1 MSLFQKMTP
10 RKKNNKKS
18 EQEDDTE
25 KELSAHSIED
35 TENTHGQSVTSVG
48 SNHSNPSPCGQCSK
62 LVKNEDF
69 AMECEICDQWFNIK
83 CQSIT
88 KAEYNYIKGGSKKK
102 SLSKMHWYCHTC
114 YRMAANFMKTM
125 TNLHAKQEKIE
136 GRIGSL
142 EEKINEKVDKEE
154 IKQLKEDLKQ
164 IKEGQKKTAE
174 EQEKKIQ
181 EITSHK
187 TDGISWA
194 DIVSKEE
201 VSKNV
206 EDTIEKRLKEK
217 EDEEKARRDRM
228 KNIIVYGIKEAK
240 GSNQLDRQTEDIN
253 QLQKIFWEYCEVNLG
268 EEHVGKVIHLGK
280 FDETK
285 KRPILVSIKIEDK
298 KRELFQ
304 NLHKLRRAADNI
316 SITHDLTKKQREEAT
331 GTDKRS
337 KKKRGK

>member
-18 EQEDDTE
+18 EQEDETEDETE
-25 KELSAHSIED
+25 KELSVHSIED
-35 TENTHGQSVTSVG
+35 TENTDDQSVTSVG

-69 AMECEICDQWFNIK
+69 AMECEICDQWFHTK
-83 CQSIT
+83 CQNIT

-102 SLSKMHWYCHTC
+102 SLSKMQWYCRTC
-114 YRMAANFMKTM
+114 DRMAVNFMKTM
-125 TNLHAKQEKIE
+125 TNLHVKQEKIE
-136 GRIGSL
+136 ERVGSL
-142 EEKINEKVDKEE
+142 EETINEKVDKEE

-181 EITSHK
+181 EIASNK
-187 TDGISWA
+187 TDGTSWT

-217 EDEEKARRDRM
+217 ENEEKARRDRM

-240 GSNQLDRQTEDIN
+240 GSNQLDR
-253 QLQKIFWEYCEVNLG
+253 
-268 EEHVGKVIHLGK
+268 
-280 FDETK
+280 
-285 KRPILVSIKIEDK
+285 
-298 KRELFQ
+298 
-304 NLHKLRRAADNI
+304 
-316 SITHDLTKKQREEAT
+316 
-331 GTDKRS
+331 
-337 KKKRGK
+337 